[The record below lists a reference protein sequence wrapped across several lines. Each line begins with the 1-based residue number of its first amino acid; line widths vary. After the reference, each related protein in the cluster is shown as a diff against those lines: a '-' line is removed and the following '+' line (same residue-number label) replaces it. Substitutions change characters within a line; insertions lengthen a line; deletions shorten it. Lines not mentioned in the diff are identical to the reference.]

1 MPRPRQFDEPALL
14 DAAIELFWSQG
25 YADTSVADVALA
37 STVGNGSIYAAYR
50 SKDGLYLQAVARY
63 CRRLVETVREAMEG
77 SSGDVAT
84 SLRAYLELII
94 CDCVSQPRRR
104 GCLMLNSVGLLDRI
118 PELRPVIDATTRELQ
133 DLVAARLR
141 RDVRD
146 GARDVDADGL
156 GAHYVTLSQG
166 LIHRSRLGHGPDEL
180 RAVADATL
188 RHAAFTG
195 RA

>member
-14 DAAIELFWSQG
+14 DAAIELFWSHG
-25 YADTSVADVALA
+25 YADTSIADVALA

-50 SKDGLYLQAVARY
+50 SKDGLYLQAVVRY
-63 CRRLVETVREAMEG
+63 CRRLTETVREAMQG

-94 CDCVSQPRRR
+94 CDCVSQPGRR
-104 GCLMLNSVGLLDRI
+104 GCLMLNSLTLVDRV

-133 DLVAARLR
+133 EIVAARLR
-141 RDVRD
+141 RDLAG
-146 GARDVDADGL
+146 GADQVDVEGL
-156 GAHYVTLSQG
+156 SAHYVTLSQG

-188 RHAAFTG
+188 RFSPG
-195 RA
+195 RSA